1 MLEQIRNYFATGI
14 GQITAFLPNLVSALI
29 VLLVG
34 YLLSRVLGS
43 VVAKLLGRARFDGFV
58 ARHLHP
64 RAGEAGLSASR
75 TAGRAVFWLG
85 MLVTFSLAAQALRL
99 AALSAGIN
107 RIIGYVPRVLVA
119 ALIVAIAIPVARVIS
134 ELVANVSSAWL
145 AKGARVAVI
154 ALSVFMALDQLGV
167 ARNIVNAGFIAV
179 VASAAAAAAIA
190 FGVGGID
197 VARDY
202 ARQWRGRSA
211 RSRRAES
218 SADEFPAGHR
228 PTTSTRT
235 YSTTKTPE
243 PSGRS
248 HH

>member
-1 MLEQIRNYFATGI
+1 MLEQIRNHFATGI
-14 GQITAFLPNLVSALI
+14 GQIIAYLPNLVSAII

-34 YLLSRVLGS
+34 YLVSRVLGS

-64 RAGEAGLSASR
+64 PAGGTGLSASR
-75 TAGRAVFWLG
+75 TAGMAVFWLG

-107 RIIGYVPRVLVA
+107 RIIGYVPRVIVA
-119 ALIVAIAIPVARVIS
+119 ALIVAIAVPVARVLS
-134 ELVANVSSAWL
+134 GLVANVSSPSL
-145 AKGARVAVI
+145 AKGVRVAVI
-154 ALSVFMALDQLGV
+154 ALSVFMALDELGV
-167 ARNIVNAGFIAV
+167 ARNIVIAGFIAV

-197 VARDY
+197 IARDY

-211 RSRRAES
+211 WSRMAENAS
-218 SADEFPAGHR
+218 DEFPTEPR
-228 PTTSTRT
+228 VTTSPRT
-235 YSTTKTPE
+235 YSPESPE
-243 PSGRS
+243 PSDRS
-248 HH
+248 H